1 MTAGAVPTA
10 GTDAAGSRT
19 LGIIA
24 GGGDLP
30 LRVAEAAAAA
40 GRPVFVAVLEGQG
53 DPATFARFPH
63 GVFRWGLAARMLDA
77 LRGAGARQIVLAGHV
92 TRPSLLSLRPDAAGL
107 SLLSR
112 IGRAAFRGD
121 DSILTAVMR
130 VLREDGFE
138 ILGAQQVLD
147 DLLPG
152 AALLTAAA
160 PDAFARADIRRGI
173 EVCRALGAADIGQG
187 CVVQQGLVLAVEAI
201 EGTDAM
207 LARAGTLRREG
218 PGGVLV
224 KCVKPGQSRLAD
236 LPTIGP
242 ATVHAAVA
250 AGLKGLAIEADGTIV
265 MDRPGTIAAADAAGL
280 FILAFDA
287 DTILREHQP

>member
-1 MTAGAVPTA
+1 MS
-10 GTDAAGSRT
+10 AGSVVGAEP

-40 GRPVFVAVLEGQG
+40 GRPVHVVVLEGQG
-53 DPATFARFPH
+53 DPGAFSAFPH
-63 GVFRWGLAARMLDA
+63 VVLRFGLAATMLRW
-77 LRGAGARQIVLAGHV
+77 LREAGARQIVLADRV
-92 TRPSLLSLRPDAAGL
+92 TRPSILSLRPDGAGM

-121 DSILTAVMR
+121 DSILSAVIR

-138 ILGAQQVLD
+138 VLGAQHVLE
-147 DLLPG
+147 DLLPPPG
-152 AALLTAAA
+152 LLAGEAPGEAAH
-160 PDAFARADIRRGI
+160 ADIARGVA
-173 EVCRALGAADIGQG
+173 VCRALGAVDVGQA

-207 LARAGTLRREG
+207 LARSAALRRDG
-218 PGGVLV
+218 PPGVLV

-242 ATVHAAVA
+242 ATVRGAAA
-250 AGLKGLAIEADGTIV
+250 AGLAGLAFEANGTIV
-265 MDRPGTIAAADAAGL
+265 MDRAGTLAAARAAGL
-280 FILAFDA
+280 FVLAFDA
-287 DTILREHQP
+287 ETVLKETET